1 MEQSSTIKNE
11 DDIET
16 IENNEEKTDVDIQ
29 ENGYATIFVLFDLP
43 LFLVTCAEFML
54 HTFAFFV
61 WKFLA
66 TVQVCTEI

>member
-29 ENGYATIFVLFDLP
+29 ENGYAMIFILFDLP
-43 LFLVTCAEFML
+43 LFFGHMC
-54 HTFAFFV
+54 
-61 WKFLA
+61 
-66 TVQVCTEI
+66 

>member
-29 ENGYATIFVLFDLP
+29 ENGYAKIFVLFDLP
-43 LFLVTCAEFML
+43 LFWSHVL
-54 HTFAFFV
+54 
-61 WKFLA
+61 
-66 TVQVCTEI
+66 

>member
-29 ENGYATIFVLFDLP
+29 ENGYAKFFVLFDLP
-43 LFLVTCAEFML
+43 LFWSHVLNSCYIHL
-54 HTFAFFV
+54 HSLCGNF
-61 WKFLA
+61 
-66 TVQVCTEI
+66 